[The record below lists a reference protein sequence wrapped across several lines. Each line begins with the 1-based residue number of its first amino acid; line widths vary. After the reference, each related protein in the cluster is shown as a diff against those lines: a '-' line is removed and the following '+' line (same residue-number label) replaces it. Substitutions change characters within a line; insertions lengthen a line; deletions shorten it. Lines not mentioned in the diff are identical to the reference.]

1 MLFSFI
7 ERLILIITGH
17 SGNTDEVMHLQ
28 CNLFSRKGLEKEINE
43 DAFLVDRY
51 DNYLENNSTFLLTSD
66 SMHVFAVFDGV
77 SAGGNG
83 EKSSEMAVKH
93 MQSVLNY
100 NMKGF
105 DDTFFTAVDTVINN
119 TNSNIYNAFSRQSES
134 KWGTTLAMIIIYRS
148 QCVVYNVGDSRI
160 YRLTNSSL
168 IQLSHDHTLESYK
181 RQLGFLKKDPYISE
195 KDGSILYRCL
205 GKEESID
212 YNKYGPFKIE
222 SKDKLLICSDGISG
236 FLDRKSLSD
245 LLQSNQD
252 QIVRNL
258 ADAAREA
265 GSVDDQTGIIIS
277 VE

>member
-1 MLFSFI
+1 MLFSFFKW
-7 ERLILIITGH
+7 LIMIISGH
-17 SGNTDEVMHLQ
+17 NSNADEVMRLQ

-43 DAFLVDRY
+43 DVFLVDRY
-51 DNYLENNSTFLLTSD
+51 DNYFENKLTFSLTSD

-83 EKSSEMAVKH
+83 EKSSEMAAKH
-93 MQSVLNY
+93 LQSILNY

-105 DDTFFTAVDTVINN
+105 NDSFNAAIDTAINN
-119 TNSNIYNAFSRQSES
+119 TNSSIYKFFSKQSES
-134 KWGTTLAMIIIYRS
+134 KWGTTIAMIIIYRS

-168 IQLSHDHTLESYK
+168 IQLSHDHTVESYK
-181 RQLGFLKKDPYISE
+181 RQLGFLKNDPYISE

-205 GKEESID
+205 GKEKSID
-212 YNKYGPFKIE
+212 YYKYGPFKIE

-236 FLDRKSLSD
+236 FLDRNSLSN

-252 QIVRNL
+252 QIVENM

-265 GSVDDQTGIIIS
+265 GSVDDQTGILIS